1 MTTNNPYNAGQD
13 GSDGSP
19 YANTQGNAG
28 GSNPY
33 GQQYGES
40 AYGSEYSNTQGG
52 TASNGSQYGVPNYG
66 GQQPYGQ
73 PQYGHQDYSQAPA
86 DQGYGQQ
93 GYGQASYGQVP
104 YGQAPYGQQGYG
116 QPMYAGGYAVG
127 TKSKLVAGLL
137 GIFLGSLGVHNF
149 YLGRMGRAWAQ
160 LLISLLSLGMLA
172 WAVGIWGLI
181 EGILI
186 LASQPGTQW
195 HRDGQNLELVD

>member
-52 TASNGSQYGVPNYG
+52 TASNGSQYGVPNYS
-66 GQQPYGQ
+66 GQQGYGQ

-93 GYGQASYGQVP
+93 GYGQAP
-104 YGQAPYGQQGYG
+104 YGQQGYGQQGYG

-137 GIFLGSLGVHNF
+137 GIFLGGLGVHNF

-160 LLISLLSLGMLA
+160 LLISLLSLGMLS
-172 WAVGIWGLI
+172 WVSGIWGLI